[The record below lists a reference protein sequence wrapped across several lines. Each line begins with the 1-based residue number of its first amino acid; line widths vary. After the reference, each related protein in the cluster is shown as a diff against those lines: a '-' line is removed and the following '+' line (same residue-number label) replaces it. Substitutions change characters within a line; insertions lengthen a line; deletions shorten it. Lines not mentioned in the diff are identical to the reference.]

1 MPHEGHLTRFGR
13 AIRKN
18 KRFNQSISHVSV
30 DEAHVIASAGMP
42 GDNGESAARPAYN
55 GLDSF
60 RVLLSNSTSFSALS
74 ATVNPYVDT
83 VISKKLALR
92 SNTVKLCG
100 SLNRPNMTYA
110 TIDVV
115 DSLANFNNLNFLV
128 PQPYHPPMLQQP
140 TIVFFDTQ
148 NMAHDGARYIN
159 SRYPVALQELRFCR
173 HYHSGM
179 SAEYLQQTY
188 DDFISESGNCL
199 ILCATRGASTVSLFH
214 NKCLFTHETILT
226 IGHRFSSRNTAH

>member
-18 KRFNQSISHVSV
+18 KTFNHSISHVSV

-60 RVLLSNSTSFSALS
+60 RVLLLNSTSFSALS
-74 ATVNPYVDT
+74 ATINPYLNAI
-83 VISKKLALR
+83 ISKKLALR

-115 DSLANFNNLNFLV
+115 DGLANLNNLNFL
-128 PQPYHPPMLQQP
+128 
-140 TIVFFDTQ
+140 
-148 NMAHDGARYIN
+148 
-159 SRYPVALQELRFCR
+159 S
-173 HYHSGM
+173 
-179 SAEYLQQTY
+179 
-188 DDFISESGNCL
+188 
-199 ILCATRGASTVSLFH
+199 CATALPPPNASTANNSL
-214 NKCLFTHETILT
+214 L
-226 IGHRFSSRNTAH
+226 